1 MFPVSGLPARVQV
14 FSLGVPSPGTPREQ
28 RRYRVKWRLEGRRD
42 KTRAFKTRVEAERF
56 RTAIQT
62 AAHDGLPFDQASGL
76 PLAWLDQG
84 SGPTWWAW
92 SREWLGLKWPQWS
105 GHSRRAGVETLALFA
120 PLLIRADAPPPP
132 DALGPWLRSVGYRP
146 GDLEA
151 STESA
156 WLERWSVP
164 LVQIEPALLEHALRA
179 VTTKADGATNV
190 VAVVRRRRNALG
202 TVLRSAVRRGL
213 LDTNPLDR
221 VEWRSPAR
229 SLAIDVSTV
238 PSPADIALVVDDV
251 ESLRTEGRRYSA
263 LFAAVGMAGMRPSEA
278 IGLLVRDIDLP
289 ETGWGMARLRGALTA
304 PGGRF
309 TADGEVA
316 ESKGLKQRPVGAIR
330 EVPLAPDLVARLKR
344 HLDAFDPL
352 DGRIFSNLAGRPVTP
367 TNYGPV
373 WGRAR
378 ARLWPTGHALAKVT
392 VYDLRHAAATM
403 MLRAGVP
410 PAEVARRLGHS
421 VDVLMRV
428 YAGVFDDERD
438 RSNELIEAA
447 MRVEPSSRPTHP

>member
-1 MFPVSGLPARVQV
+1 MTAPPERVQV
-14 FSLGVPSPGTPREQ
+14 FSLGVPPPGTPRDG

-42 KTRAFKTRVEAERF
+42 KTRAFKTRAEAERF
-56 RTAIQT
+56 RASLQT
-62 AAHDGLPFDQASGL
+62 AVQNGEPFDVAAGVPVS
-76 PLAWLDQG
+76 WLDQG

-105 GHSRRAGVETLALFA
+105 GHSRRTAVETLALFA
-120 PLLIRADAPPPP
+120 PLMARADAPPSPASLP
-132 DALGPWLRSVGYRP
+132 SWLRQTGYGR
-146 GDLEA
+146 GDLPSSSELD
-151 STESA
+151 
-156 WLERWSVP
+156 WLERWSIP
-164 LVQIEPALLEHALRA
+164 LRQIEPATLEHALRVA
-179 VTTKADGATNV
+179 TIRSDGDATEASV
-190 VAVVRRRRNALG
+190 GRRRRNTLA

-213 LDTNPLDR
+213 LDSNPLDR
-221 VEWRSPAR
+221 VEWRTPAR

-238 PSPADIALVVDDV
+238 PAPVDVVSIVDHV
-251 ESLRTEGRRYSA
+251 GALRTDGRRYSA

-278 IGLLVRDIDLP
+278 IGLLVRDAELP
-289 ETGWGMARLRGALTA
+289 SEGWGVARLRGALTA
-304 PGGRF
+304 PGARF
-309 TADGEVA
+309 TSDGAVA
-316 ESKGLKQRPVGAIR
+316 ETKGLKQRAVGSIR
-330 EVPLAPDLVARLKR
+330 EVPLPPDLVHRLR
-344 HLDAFDPL
+344 HHLESFDSV
-352 DGRIFSNLAGRPVTP
+352 DGRIFSNVAGRPVTP

-378 ARLWPTGHALAKVT
+378 SKLWPAGHALAAVT

-438 RSNELIEAA
+438 RSNELIDAA
-447 MRVEPSSRPTHP
+447 LRSTT